1 MKNQEI
7 RIDSD
12 YQIRLAEADRKRD
25 EEAKQKL
32 ALLDKEAKLLP
43 LKRELLA
50 HIESFIQ
57 WIDLSNE
64 WFLKSRDLRLTDE
77 ERKLNLV
84 IYEFYKKRSDLI
96 LKELSDF
103 LPKEFQNG

>member
-1 MKNQEI
+1 M
-7 RIDSD
+7 DPD
-12 YQIRLAEADRKRD
+12 YQTRLAEADRRRD
-25 EEAKQKL
+25 DEAKKKL
-32 ALLDKEAKLLP
+32 AQLDKEAKLLP

-64 WFLKSRDLRLTDE
+64 WFLKSRDLKITDE

-103 LPKEFQNG
+103 LPKELRKWMTK